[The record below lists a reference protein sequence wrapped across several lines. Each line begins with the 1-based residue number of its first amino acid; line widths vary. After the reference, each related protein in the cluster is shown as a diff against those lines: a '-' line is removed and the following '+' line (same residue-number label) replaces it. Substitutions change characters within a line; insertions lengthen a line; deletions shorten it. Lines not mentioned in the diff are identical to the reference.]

1 MTNNILVLGNGFDLY
16 HNLKTRYYDFVE
28 FSRKIKEYKD
38 IPEHIRGI
46 CEKNSFIKYF
56 KKICDVT
63 KNWIDCEKE
72 IENVVYT
79 LQKII
84 DGYKASFDGKIY
96 LNNIDGTVQDR
107 TILQCITGKYV
118 VLKSNYYEI
127 HSNYVE
133 DGIFNKKDL
142 LNDIRK
148 ELEEVIK
155 ALSVYLVIEENEMKM
170 LRYKQ
175 IEEIAPK
182 WVINFN
188 YTNTYTKIY
197 SNSVPVF
204 YQHGNLS
211 DSSKM
216 VLGIPD
222 SKNISLDFIYF
233 KKFFQRIQKR
243 CGTIQ
248 SIPFKEYEG
257 ISESYPTVYFLGLS
271 MGRTDG
277 DIIKRIISQSIKA
290 IIFYYDQDDY
300 ESKVIN
306 LIDIYGRNEVE
317 EMVERKSIEFVWL
330 DKKQS
335 NGCSG

>member
-1 MTNNILVLGNGFDLY
+1 MENNILVLGNGFDLY
-16 HNLKTRYYDFVE
+16 HNLKTKYYDFVQ
-28 FSRKIKEYKD
+28 FACKIENQKDGDDRIKNICKE
-38 IPEHIRGI
+38 
-46 CEKNSFIKYF
+46 NSFIQYF
-56 KKICDVT
+56 KRICDANN
-63 KNWIDCEKE
+63 NWIDCEKE
-72 IENVVYT
+72 IENVVHT

-84 DGYKASFDGKIY
+84 VGYEASSDGKIY
-96 LNNIDGTVQDR
+96 LNNIGGTVQDR
-107 TILQCITGKYV
+107 IILMCIMGKYV
-118 VLKSNYYEI
+118 VLKSDYYEI
-127 HSNYVE
+127 HYDYVK
-133 DGIFNKKDL
+133 DGAFNKKDL

-148 ELEEVIK
+148 ELNEVIK
-155 ALSVYLVIEENEMKM
+155 VLSVYLKKEENEMKM
-170 LRYKQ
+170 VRYKQ
-175 IEEIAPK
+175 IEEITPK
-182 WVINFN
+182 QVINFN

-204 YQHGNLS
+204 YQHGNLF

-222 SKNISLDFIYF
+222 SENISLDFIYF

-243 CGTIQ
+243 SGTIQ

-257 ISESYPTVYFLGLS
+257 INESYPTLYFLGLS

-277 DIIKRIISQSIKA
+277 DIIKRMISQSAKA

-306 LIDIYGRNEVE
+306 LIDIYGKDQVE

-335 NGCSG
+335 NG